1 MIKEG
6 KIKYLDVENHNKI
19 ITKTFITAKG
29 TSVRCPNKNIKLLP
43 YVLEQCR
50 SYLNITV
57 ITDNLSI
64 KKICDKYNVNC
75 FLEPQEV
82 QTGEFNS
89 IYNYLVKT
97 NQLDTIKEFIH
108 LPLTQP
114 IRNNETIM
122 NVAYSDL
129 TDYDFATTYSI
140 VPNRKIFLLN
150 DDFTYQY
157 DSYERKG
164 SLCKDSKM
172 IDGYIYKIKTDFL
185 IKIINSESPN
195 HMFWNESKIK
205 FVENTTGIFLDIDEP
220 RDLKMF
226 EIYKELYK

>member
-1 MIKEG
+1 MI
-6 KIKYLDVENHNKI
+6 
-19 ITKTFITAKG
+19 KTFITVKG
-29 TSVRCPNKNIKLLP
+29 ESERCPGKNIKLLP
-43 YVLEQCR
+43 YVLQQCS

-57 ITDNLSI
+57 ITDDLSI
-64 KKICDKYNVNC
+64 KRICGKYNVDC
-75 FLEPQEV
+75 FIEDKSV
-82 QTGEFNS
+82 QTSEFNS
-89 IYNYLVKT
+89 IYNYLLST
-97 NQLDTIKEFIH
+97 NQLYTIKEFVY
-108 LPLTQP
+108 LPVTQP

-164 SLCKDSKM
+164 SLCKDTKM
-172 IDGYIYKIKTDFL
+172 IDGYVYKIKTEFL
-185 IKIINSESPN
+185 VRIINSESPN
-195 HMFWNESKIK
+195 HVFWNESKIK

-220 RDLKMF
+220 RDLKIF
-226 EIYKELYK
+226 EIYKNLELLQ